1 MGLPSWK
8 WSSTFQGRIFVT
20 EGTQLQSQVEMGRC
34 LWGILIKYLGAF
46 LQIVD
51 ILPTILPTLFCPRS
65 HWTTPMTKICFHS
78 YRVKENNSM
87 TTTMVD
93 TLQKHPNMLHLS
105 KFQATLPNL
114 RSTNILAF
122 WGAFFGYIH
131 YAWRPGI
138 IWQFVVQSFKL
149 PVFVSHLLLSPV
161 YIVLMLYLIWQHNSI
176 IEASAYYDTSPL
188 MRFLDT
194 FPLL

>member
-1 MGLPSWK
+1 
-8 WSSTFQGRIFVT
+8 
-20 EGTQLQSQVEMGRC
+20 
-34 LWGILIKYLGAF
+34 
-46 LQIVD
+46 
-51 ILPTILPTLFCPRS
+51 
-65 HWTTPMTKICFHS
+65 MTKIRFHS

-105 KFQATLPNL
+105 KFQATLPNS
-114 RSTNILAF
+114 RSINILAF
-122 WGAFFGYIH
+122 WGAFYGYIH

-149 PVFVSHLLLSPV
+149 PVFGSHLLLSPV
-161 YIVLMLYLIWQHNSI
+161 YIVLMLYLIWQHNNI
-176 IEASAYYDTSPL
+176 IEASAYYDTSQL

-194 FPLL
+194 FPLLYEFRNSLLDPMNT

>member
-1 MGLPSWK
+1 
-8 WSSTFQGRIFVT
+8 
-20 EGTQLQSQVEMGRC
+20 
-34 LWGILIKYLGAF
+34 
-46 LQIVD
+46 
-51 ILPTILPTLFCPRS
+51 
-65 HWTTPMTKICFHS
+65 MTKIRFHS

-105 KFQATLPNL
+105 KFQATLPNS

-149 PVFVSHLLLSPV
+149 PVFGSHLLLSPV
-161 YIVLMLYLIWQHNSI
+161 YIVLMLYLIWQHNNI

-194 FPLL
+194 FPLLYELRNSLLDPMNT